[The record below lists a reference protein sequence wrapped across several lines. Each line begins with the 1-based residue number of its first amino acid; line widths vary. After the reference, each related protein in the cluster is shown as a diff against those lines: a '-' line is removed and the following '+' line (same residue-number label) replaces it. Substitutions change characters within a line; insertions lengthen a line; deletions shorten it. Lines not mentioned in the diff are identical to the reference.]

1 MESKV
6 WREGGWDM
14 AMYIVDDVM
23 SFMILSAG
31 YILETKFQNQHETI
45 KFGKIIT
52 NVPF

>member
-1 MESKV
+1 
-6 WREGGWDM
+6 M

-31 YILETKFQNQHETI
+31 YLLKTIQFQNQHETI